1 MSNEYS
7 LSPRQKAAIL
17 IMSLPPE
24 LSAQVIRSFPPEEVQ
39 SLTIEMSKTPQV
51 PQEIKDSVIKEF
63 LDTTEMQPPVAA
75 QAAAPAAPSAAQSV
89 SRRMLEDKEDG
100 GRGQRSGRPLAFL
113 VRADPKQVL
122 YLIERENPQTIAL
135 ILSNL
140 SAAQATA
147 ILQEMKP
154 PLQAEVARRLADIG
168 KVRPEVLREV
178 EHVLEERY
186 YMLMDKGFPESS
198 GRDALMEILNRTD
211 RTTEEK
217 ILTGLAKKN
226 PRLAKDIKNQL
237 CEFDDLATLDKISVQ
252 QLLKVTDMRDLVLA
266 LKGASPEIARKIYQA
281 VPPERAQAIQEDVE
295 ALKVTSWEEI
305 KAAQQQIRNN
315 LRGLVIIGKI
325 KLQSPGV
332 N

>member
-75 QAAAPAAPSAAQSV
+75 QTAAQSV

-217 ILTGLAKKN
+217 ILSGLAKKN

-237 CEFDDLATLDKISVQ
+237 CEFDDLATLDKMSVQ

-266 LKGASPEIARKIYQA
+266 LKGASPDIARKIYQA

-295 ALKVTSWEEI
+295 ALKVSSWEEI